1 MLTTRTID
9 NQDWHMVTNSQ
20 GSVLIYT
27 TDGAIAH
34 FVNQF
39 TPKLDPNLRLTVGG
53 DPSTRRNSSKNP
65 VFHHIR
71 RYRY

>member
-1 MLTTRTID
+1 MLITRTID
-9 NQDWHMVTNSQ
+9 GEDWHIVTNNQ
-20 GSVLIYT
+20 GAILIYT

-34 FVNQF
+34 FVNNF

-53 DPSTRRNSSKNP
+53 DPGTRRRENNP

-71 RYRY
+71 RYRR